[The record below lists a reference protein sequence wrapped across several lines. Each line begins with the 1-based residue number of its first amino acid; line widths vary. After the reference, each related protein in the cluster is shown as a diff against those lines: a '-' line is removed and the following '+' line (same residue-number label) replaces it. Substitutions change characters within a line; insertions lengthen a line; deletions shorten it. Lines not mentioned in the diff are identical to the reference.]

1 MRKGQFIRKIN
12 PMDNGEYSSL
22 IRYRNYEQKY
32 IDKYLNQF
40 YSQRKWEGDLTTND
54 AYFMMRRFWEDGK
67 IAGYRIKGAEI

>member
-12 PMDNGEYSSL
+12 PMDNGECSSL

-40 YSQRKWEGDLTTND
+40 YSHYIDTYTANLLISIKQYDTSAIAHIKWN
-54 AYFMMRRFWEDGK
+54 
-67 IAGYRIKGAEI
+67 